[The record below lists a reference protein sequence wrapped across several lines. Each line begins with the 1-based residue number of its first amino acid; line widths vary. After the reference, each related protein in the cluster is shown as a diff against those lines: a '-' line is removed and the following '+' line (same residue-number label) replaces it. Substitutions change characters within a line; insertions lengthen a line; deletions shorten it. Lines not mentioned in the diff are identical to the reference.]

1 MAGDSLICFGG
12 MILQPREH
20 IGEPVIATR
29 TTISYRKTLKLPS
42 TCASI
47 SSAAVITWEMRCVTC
62 DTLRW
67 WMPRTKASGCC
78 EGTA

>member
-1 MAGDSLICFGG
+1 
-12 MILQPREH
+12 MIMQPREH

-47 SSAAVITWEMRCVTC
+47 SPAAVITWEMRCVTC
-62 DTLRW
+62 DRLW
-67 WMPRTKASGCC
+67 
-78 EGTA
+78 

>member
-1 MAGDSLICFGG
+1 

-42 TCASI
+42 
-47 SSAAVITWEMRCVTC
+47 MREYLIGCC
-62 DTLRW
+62 HNLGDALRDVRQILVN
-67 WMPRTKASGCC
+67 WMSRAKASGCC